1 MDYQRFLDAQEP
13 VFDQVLKELR
23 AGNKTSHW
31 MWFIFPQLR
40 DLGRSS
46 TARFYGIENLSEA
59 ALYLAHPVLGQRLK
73 QCTQIML
80 DHKGTSAQDILHDPD
95 YLKFRS
101 CMTLFKFADPEASIF
116 QAALDAFYRGLPD
129 EMTVQLLNRIAK

>member
-13 VFDQVLKELR
+13 VYEHVLKELR

-40 DLGRSS
+40 DLGRSA
-46 TARFYGIENLSEA
+46 TARFYGIENRTDA
-59 ALYLAHPVLGQRLK
+59 ALYLAHSVLGSRLK

-80 DHKGTSAQDILHDPD
+80 GHQSRSAQDILHDPD

-101 CMTLFKFADPEASIF
+101 CMTLFKFADPEEPIF
-116 QAALDAFYRGLPD
+116 QAALDAFYRGQSD
-129 EMTVQLLNRIAK
+129 DMTVQLLNRMAK

>member
-13 VFDQVLKELR
+13 VYEQVLKELR

-40 DLGRSS
+40 DLGRSA
-46 TARFYGIENLSEA
+46 TARFYGIETLTVA
-59 ALYLAHPVLGQRLK
+59 ALYLAHPILGSRLK

-80 DHKGTSAQDILHDPD
+80 GHQGKSAQDILHDPD

-101 CMTLFKFADPEASIF
+101 CMTLFKLADPEEPIF
-116 QAALDAFYRGLPD
+116 QVALDAFYRGLPD
-129 EMTVQLLNRIAK
+129 DMTVQLLNRMAK

>member
-13 VFDQVLKELR
+13 VYNQVLKELG

-46 TARFYGIENLSEA
+46 TARFYGIENRGDA
-59 ALYLAHPVLGQRLK
+59 VLYLAHPVLGPRLK
-73 QCTQIML
+73 QCTHIMVEQ
-80 DHKGTSAQDILHDPD
+80 KGQSAQDILHDPD

-101 CMTLFKFADPEASIF
+101 CMTLFKFADPEEPLF
-116 QAALDAFYRGLPD
+116 QEALDAFYRGLPD
-129 EMTVQLLNRIAK
+129 DMTVQLLNRKAK

>member
-1 MDYQRFLDAQEP
+1 MDFQRFLDAQEP
-13 VFDQVLKELR
+13 VYEQVLRELR

-46 TARFYGIENLSEA
+46 TARFYGIENRTDA
-59 ALYLAHPVLGQRLK
+59 MQYLAHPVLGPRLK
-73 QCTQIML
+73 QCAQIML
-80 DHKGTSAQDILHDPD
+80 THKGRSAQDILHDPD

-101 CMTLFKFADPEASIF
+101 CMTLFQLADPTEPIF
-116 QAALDAFYRGLPD
+116 KETLDAFYRGLPD
-129 EMTVQLLNRIAK
+129 DMTEQLLNRMAK